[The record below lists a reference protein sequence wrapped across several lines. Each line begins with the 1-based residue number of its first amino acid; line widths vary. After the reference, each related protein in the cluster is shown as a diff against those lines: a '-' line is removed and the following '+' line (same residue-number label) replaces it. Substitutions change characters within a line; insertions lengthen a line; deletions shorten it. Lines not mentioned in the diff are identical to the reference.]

1 MTEVHRYKAVTMI
14 SAAGAT
20 IGYDPHG
27 PDVVMATE
35 FDRVTAER
43 DALQQRLNAADQR
56 IDEMTAPIPDEPVT
70 WGSPK
75 TVRQLV
81 HQLLM
86 LDQDLE
92 PWAMHRI
99 PDFKDGKQVAAV
111 HLSMSYERVEG
122 RFLSDFKGDG
132 RKIIAFWCKPDP
144 RAEHPTLVA
153 EKLVT
158 RLAEEFPDS
167 DTLLTVECVA
177 DLIKEYLTGL

>member
-1 MTEVHRYKAVTMI
+1 MSEVMR
-14 SAAGAT
+14 
-20 IGYDPHG
+20 YDPDTCAEMVPADDG
-27 PDVVMATE
+27 RYVESND